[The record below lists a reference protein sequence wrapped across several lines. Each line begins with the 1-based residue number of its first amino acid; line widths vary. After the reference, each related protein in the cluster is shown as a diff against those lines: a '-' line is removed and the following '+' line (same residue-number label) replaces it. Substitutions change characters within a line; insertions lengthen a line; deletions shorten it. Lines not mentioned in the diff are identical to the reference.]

1 MTPSRNSMNK
11 MVFTALLTALT
22 VLFTLILK
30 IPVGPDCY
38 IHLGQPIV
46 FLAVMALPRKYA
58 CFAGAVGTSLADILG
73 GYAFWAPWTFVVQLT
88 VVLVFGFFIDR
99 ARNSNGTHMILRI
112 PVSEFIGYIVTIVI
126 GTIAFFFAE
135 YMLFGNIIEAATC
148 VPFRLLLLSSGAI
161 IAAVAFKSLEAG
173 TLKQNFYYKR
183 P

>member
-38 IHLGQPIV
+38 IHLGEPIV

-58 CFAGAVGTSLADILG
+58 CFAGSVGTSLADILG
-73 GYAFWAPWTFVVQLT
+73 GYAFWAPWTFIVQLI

-99 ARNSNGTHMILRI
+99 ARNSNGTHNILGI
-112 PVSEFIGYIVTIVI
+112 PFSEFMGYIVTTAV
-126 GTIAFFFAE
+126 GTVAFFIAE
-135 YMLFGNIIEAATC
+135 YMLFGNVIEAATC
-148 VPFRLLLLSSGAI
+148 VPFRLLLLASGSI
-161 IAAVAFKSLEAG
+161 IAAIAFKSLETE